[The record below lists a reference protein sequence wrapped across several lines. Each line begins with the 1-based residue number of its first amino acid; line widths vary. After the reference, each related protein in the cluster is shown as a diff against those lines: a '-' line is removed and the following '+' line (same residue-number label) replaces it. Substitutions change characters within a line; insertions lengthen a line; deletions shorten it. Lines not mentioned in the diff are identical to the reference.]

1 VDIEE
6 CRLTLECSRSGP
18 APRSPAADP
27 LALERALRGAEL
39 SLMKNDREVRQL
51 WHAVEEYFQ
60 QAKELRDAN
69 KNRLSQKSNRI
80 AKFYEKGMPTDQY
93 KKDLNIL
100 LAHLSSAA
108 VRLVTI
114 NERFKEDH
122 NYPISP
128 PYEQKLRNTKSQ
140 EQLKKALI
148 ARLDQY
154 IHQMLRHN
162 VAHVERSRA
171 GGNQTLWHARQEAI
185 ESLSVEQIFNAMAAV
200 MAKFRKELVDK
211 RIL

>member
-100 LAHLSSAA
+100 LAHL
-108 VRLVTI
+108 
-114 NERFKEDH
+114 
-122 NYPISP
+122 
-128 PYEQKLRNTKSQ
+128 
-140 EQLKKALI
+140 
-148 ARLDQY
+148 
-154 IHQMLRHN
+154 
-162 VAHVERSRA
+162 
-171 GGNQTLWHARQEAI
+171 
-185 ESLSVEQIFNAMAAV
+185 LSVA
-200 MAKFRKELVDK
+200 
-211 RIL
+211 